1 MSLDQNLSRA
11 QHHLSVIQRA
21 LHGSDEWTA
30 TCGDQKVPVTI
41 EKSDHGIVL
50 MAGFGPSDTLG
61 GPLAIYAGA
70 DLILANAPEV
80 CSGHGFD
87 LRWELDLKVPV
98 AG

>member
-21 LHGSDEWTA
+21 LHGGDRWTA
-30 TCGDQKVPVTI
+30 TCGDQRVPVAI
-41 EKSDHGIVL
+41 EKSEHGVAL
-50 MAGFGPSDTLG
+50 LGTFGPSDTLG
-61 GPLAIYAGA
+61 GPLAIYAGT
-70 DLILANAPEV
+70 DLILVNTPKVCPE
-80 CSGHGFD
+80 HGFD